1 VTVFDQS
8 KPSEFIVEGEAPTA
22 SMALQYMEN
31 LKKNPALQAFHFTT
45 SSPEILPN
53 DHAQFRI
60 IASL

>member
-1 VTVFDQS
+1 
-8 KPSEFIVEGEAPTA
+8 
-22 SMALQYMEN
+22 MALQYMDN
-31 LKKNPALQAFHFTT
+31 LRKNPALEAFHFTT